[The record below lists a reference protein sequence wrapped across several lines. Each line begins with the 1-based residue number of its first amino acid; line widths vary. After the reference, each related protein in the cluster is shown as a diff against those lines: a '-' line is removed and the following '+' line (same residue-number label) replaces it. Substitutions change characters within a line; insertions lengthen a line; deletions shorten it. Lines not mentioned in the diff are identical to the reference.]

1 MWYNIRIMSEKGE
14 KTKTT
19 LREDAEA
26 RPLYFS
32 LIFLLLAAACILFP
46 TDWLSKYIGEML
58 ALGIVRFVFGAAGI
72 WFIFALKRGECFR
85 VGKIAIKNF
94 DIVLVSVLIAVNN
107 FPIIA
112 LCRGEAF
119 VSAGAGEI
127 CKFVFFCVSVG
138 FFEEIYFR
146 GLIFPLLL
154 VFFRGKKFAE
164 LKAVLFSGAIFGLI
178 HLVNLFG
185 GAGFGAVAVQVGY
198 STLNGLMYAALFLFT
213 RSLILPMLCHT
224 LFDVG
229 GLMIERLGAG
239 EIWNVPTIVLTAIFS
254 VVAAAWIIF
263 RFARAFCR
271 KRKPEASVLSES
283 EE

>member
-119 VSAGAGEI
+119 DSA
-127 CKFVFFCVSVG
+127 
-138 FFEEIYFR
+138 
-146 GLIFPLLL
+146 
-154 VFFRGKKFAE
+154 
-164 LKAVLFSGAIFGLI
+164 
-178 HLVNLFG
+178 
-185 GAGFGAVAVQVGY
+185 
-198 STLNGLMYAALFLFT
+198 
-213 RSLILPMLCHT
+213 
-224 LFDVG
+224 
-229 GLMIERLGAG
+229 GAG